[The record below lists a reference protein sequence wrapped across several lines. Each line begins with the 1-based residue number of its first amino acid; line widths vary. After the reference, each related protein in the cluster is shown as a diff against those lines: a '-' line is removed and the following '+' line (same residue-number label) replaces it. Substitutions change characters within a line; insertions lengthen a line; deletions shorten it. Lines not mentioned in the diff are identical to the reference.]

1 MDEDTWKRLKRY
13 LRKYMQGTDEALC
26 LFHILMC
33 ILVLQYKYKTEP
45 MTIAD
50 YITSIVSGVYSADL
64 INGLMHMYLDTT
76 NNKFI
81 VDIVDGFQKHHKTPS
96 DIINYTNYELLCET
110 AILPFPL
117 SVVLYNCINNTHK
130 KHILVQI
137 ISLYSQHIFSL
148 THKYAHYMNHAT
160 DEQKNSSFGKVLNF
174 LQENRIILSP
184 SEHRKHHQA
193 QNHDINFC
201 SVNGW
206 ANPLL
211 NAIVS
216 HPTIHKALFEDPET
230 SP

>member
-1 MDEDTWKRLKRY
+1 MDEDTWKLLKRY
-13 LRKYMQGTDEALC
+13 LRKYIQGTDEALC
-26 LFHILMC
+26 LSHILIC

-50 YITSIVSGVYSADL
+50 YIKSIVSGVYSADL
-64 INGLMHMYLDTT
+64 ITGLIHMYLDTT
-76 NNKFI
+76 NNEFI
-81 VDIVDGFQKHHKTPS
+81 IDIASGFQGHHKTPS
-96 DIINYTNYELLCET
+96 DIINWISYDLLCQN
-110 AILPFPL
+110 ALVPFPL
-117 SVVLYNCINNTHK
+117 SAIVYNCINNTHK
-130 KHILVQI
+130 KHILAQI
-137 ISLYSQHIFSL
+137 ISLYLQHSVQI

-160 DEQKNSSFGKVLNF
+160 DEQKNSSFGKILNF
-174 LQENRIILSP
+174 LQENRIILPP

-201 SVNGW
+201 MVNGW

-216 HPTIHKALFEDPET
+216 HPTIHKALFDDPTT

>member
-1 MDEDTWKRLKRY
+1 MEDETWKQFKRY

-45 MTIAD
+45 ITVAD
-50 YITSIVSGVYSADL
+50 YITSIVTGVYSADL
-64 INGLMHMYLDTT
+64 ATGLIHVYLDIT
-76 NNKFI
+76 NNEFI
-81 VDIVDGFQKHHKTPS
+81 IDIANDFREHHNSP
-96 DIINYTNYELLCET
+96 TNILPNTNNELLQQT
-110 AILPFPL
+110 SLVPLPL
-117 SVVLYNCINNTHK
+117 SAIVCNCINNTHK
-130 KHILVQI
+130 KHILTQI
-137 ISLYSQHIFSL
+137 ISFYLQHSVQI

-201 SVNGW
+201 MVNGW

-216 HPTIHKALFEDPET
+216 HPTIHKALFEDPTT